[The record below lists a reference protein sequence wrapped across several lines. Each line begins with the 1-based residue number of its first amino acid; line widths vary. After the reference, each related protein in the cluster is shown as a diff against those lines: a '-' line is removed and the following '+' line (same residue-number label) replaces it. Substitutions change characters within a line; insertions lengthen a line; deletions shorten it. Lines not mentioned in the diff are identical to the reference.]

1 MIVAEFSPG
10 KISINGHAGYAPA
23 GEADIVCAAVSV
35 LAQSF
40 ILSIESLTEDDIGYI
55 GYEIENGRIEI
66 RYKDLSESGVLLL
79 KSFYIAIKRIEADY
93 GSQYLKTKVPT
104 GGKRKKGKENEVHDN
119 A

>member
-1 MIVAEFSPG
+1 MIVAEFSPS
-10 KISINGHAGYAPA
+10 KISVNGHAGYAPA

-40 ILSIESLTEDDIGYI
+40 ILSIESLTEDDID
-55 GYEIENGRIEI
+55 YEIENGRIEI
-66 RYKDLSESGVLLL
+66 RYKDLSESGALLQR
-79 KSFYIAIKRIEADY
+79 SFYIAIKRIETDY

-104 GGKRKKGKENEVHDN
+104 GGKRKKGKENEAHDN